1 MSGLLEDRWVA
12 RGARVFR
19 AGATNE
25 APASSG
31 PRGGP
36 DWANLERV
44 ARYAHPAF
52 HEDACTTAH
61 DGLGDLPLAVDKL
74 GFGDDPQCAGGVA
87 ETHRRGVAANSS
99 ETCTRAV
106 EGSGRAHRDR

>member
-36 DWANLERV
+36 EWANLECV

-74 GFGDDPQCAGGVA
+74 GFGADPQCAGGVA
-87 ETHRRGVAANSS
+87 ETHRRGFAAASG
-99 ETCTRAV
+99 EIHERA
-106 EGSGRAHRDR
+106 GDG